1 MLVEADVVRWDAIES
16 NRKQKQATGW
26 RAILPKRK
34 GGQRVLM
41 IRTSHSEARK
51 ASQEMIDPVSS
62 CFSNRNNSPRPI
74 TITQQCNFLFWSF

>member
-1 MLVEADVVRWDAIES
+1 MALGGEKRMEKRRGYEGHDDKMVVEADVVRWDAIES

-34 GGQRVLM
+34 DGQRVLM

-51 ASQEMIDPVSS
+51 ASQEMINGV
-62 CFSNRNNSPRPI
+62 C
-74 TITQQCNFLFWSF
+74 